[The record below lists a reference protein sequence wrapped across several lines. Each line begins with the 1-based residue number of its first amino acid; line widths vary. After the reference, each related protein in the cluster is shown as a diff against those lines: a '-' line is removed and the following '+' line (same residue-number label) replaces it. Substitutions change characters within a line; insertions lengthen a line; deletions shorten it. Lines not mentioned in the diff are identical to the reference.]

1 LLISAIFTIIGT
13 VLLLKLKL
21 ECITKFS
28 GVLQLCSSAALI
40 HQPPLEKTIFFR
52 ETRSVYMKNIHSK
65 VLHYDPKNF
74 FKNPCATYFKASI
87 LCQEMQGCKD
97 FLTNQRFSLCHNS
110 VVCPMSGIF

>member
-1 LLISAIFTIIGT
+1 MYNKIF
-13 VLLLKLKL
+13 
-21 ECITKFS
+21 
-28 GVLQLCSSAALI
+28 AALQ
-40 HQPPLEKTIFFR
+40 HLYTSRHWNKTIFFR

-87 LCQEMQGCKD
+87 LCQEMQRCKD

-110 VVCPMSGIF
+110 VVCPMSGVF